1 MYKVKDIISYE
12 FTRTIV
18 LQGEDN
24 QQIRVFDDSDLL
36 GNDDFKFLHV
46 DHSYNCKIGI
56 LGDISESGEL
66 FVVNGREKI
75 GTTWFVKLNDD
86 HQNVFYLEPDTN
98 NLNDWGKSLRIEIER
113 YDLLQVDNI
122 IHGRYK

>member
-66 FVVNGREKI
+66 FAVNGREKI